1 MEKEINDKML
11 NDEMIFTESVNLRC
25 KINSSA
31 HTSTCFNTFWLK
43 HMLLTARF
51 GAGQKRERK

>member
-1 MEKEINDKML
+1 MEKEISDKIL

-25 KINSSA
+25 KINSSD
-31 HTSTCFNTFWLK
+31 TFWLK